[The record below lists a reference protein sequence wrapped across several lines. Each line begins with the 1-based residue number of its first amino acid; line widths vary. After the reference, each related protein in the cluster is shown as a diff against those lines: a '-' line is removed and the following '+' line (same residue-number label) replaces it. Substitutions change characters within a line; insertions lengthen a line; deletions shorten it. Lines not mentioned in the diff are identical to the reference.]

1 MLVVLSFTLNWWNK
15 SSRIIAPTM
24 LVSLLFGILDAIKT
38 TGFTAAL
45 PALSQHL
52 PLADQGLAWLP
63 PSLVMLLIVALVDRL
78 KGAEQVSVHS

>member
-1 MLVVLSFTLNWWNK
+1 MNQHPHESG
-15 SSRIIAPTM
+15 A
-24 LVSLLFGILDAIKT
+24 DALIKK
-38 TGFTAAL
+38 L
-45 PALSQHL
+45 HERPHL